1 MNFKASN
8 INRMWKRKVENMLM
22 QRRSEFQDFY
32 TTSLNFIRK
41 KFW

>member
-8 INRMWKRKVENMLM
+8 INRMWKRKVDNSVT
-22 QRRSEFQDFY
+22 QRRSGFQEFY
-32 TTSLNFIRK
+32 TNSFNFIRK